1 MRRTWLAAL
10 AVAVGAA
17 AVASGISQTATAGVP
32 SRPQASAPSR
42 SPLRWGECPSPT
54 EAALRCARLAVPL
67 DYGHPD
73 GRTIDV
79 EVSRL
84 ASAKPAGKRGVLL
97 LNPGGPGLP
106 GLPVPALMKLPEK
119 VRDRYDVIGFDPRGV
134 GHSTP
139 LTCDFTPTQG
149 EVAANPPNPGGAAD
163 VSEQATTAKSLAA
176 QCATSRTADLLP
188 YITTANT
195 ARDMDRIRAALG
207 VPKISYYGESYGT
220 YLGAVYTTLF
230 PRRGDRVVL
239 DSSLPP
245 EGYDVEA
252 LRGQGAGF
260 EIRFP
265 DFAKF
270 AAAAPQEYHL
280 GSTPAAV
287 REKYFQL
294 AARLDHKPVQS
305 YDGTTFRVVTAAL
318 LRADSDFA
326 GLAATWHALDTNQPP
341 PGSDDTGGDGTG
353 GVAYSDNYPAAYLG
367 VICGD
372 SRWPTALATYQHNV
386 AVDRVRHPMYGAFTA
401 NIRPCAFWPAP
412 AEPKVKITDR
422 GPSDITDI
430 LMVQNLRDPATPLPG
445 ALRTRRAL
453 GDRARMVTIDQGGH
467 VAWLTG
473 SNACGNDA
481 VTDYLVAGKRPRH
494 DTYCPA
500 QPATP

>member
-10 AVAVGAA
+10 AVTVGAA
-17 AVASGISQTATAGVP
+17 AVTSGVSQMAMAGASSRSQEG
-32 SRPQASAPSR
+32 APSR
-42 SPLRWGECPSPT
+42 SPLRWGACPSPT

-73 GRTIDV
+73 GRTIEV

-84 ASAKPAGKRGVLL
+84 ASTKPAEKRGVLL

-106 GLPVPALMKLPEK
+106 GLPVPALMKLPQK

-134 GHSTP
+134 GQSTP
-139 LTCDFTPTQG
+139 LTCGFTSAQG
-149 EVAANPPNPGGAAD
+149 EVAANPPNPGSAAD
-163 VSEQATTAKSLAA
+163 VAKQAVTAKSLATG
-176 QCATSRTADLLP
+176 CATSKTADLLP
-188 YITTANT
+188 HITTANT

-220 YLGAVYTTLF
+220 YLGAVYTSLF
-230 PRRGDRVVL
+230 PRRGDRIVL

-245 EGYDVEA
+245 EGYDVAA
-252 LRGQGAGF
+252 LRGQGTGF
-260 EIRFP
+260 ETRFP

-270 AAAAPQEYHL
+270 AAAAPQQYHL

-294 AARLDHKPVQS
+294 AARLDKKSVQG
-305 YDGTTFRVVTAAL
+305 YDGTTFRVVTAGAI
-318 LRADSDFA
+318 RDDSDFA
-326 GLAATWHALDTNQPP
+326 YLAATWHALDTDQPP
-341 PGSDDTGGDGTG
+341 PGSGDTGGG
-353 GVAYSDNYPAAYLG
+353 GAYSDNFPAAYLG

-386 AVDRVRHPMYGAFTA
+386 AVDRVRHPMYGAFVA

-412 AEPKVKITDR
+412 AEPKVRITDR
-422 GPSDITDI
+422 GPSNV
-430 LMVQNLRDPATPLPG
+430 LMVQNLRDPATPLAG

-453 GDRARMVTIDQGGH
+453 GERARMVTVDQGGH
-467 VAWLTG
+467 VAYLTG

-481 VTDYLVAGKRPRH
+481 VTDYLATGKRSAH
-494 DTYCPA
+494 DSYCPA
-500 QPATP
+500 EPASP

>member
-1 MRRTWLAAL
+1 MRRTWPAAL
-10 AVAVGAA
+10 ALTVSAA
-17 AVASGISQTATAGVP
+17 AVTSCTAQTTPAGGP
-32 SRPQASAPSR
+32 PRPQADTSR
-42 SPLRWGECPSPT
+42 SPLRWGECPSPAQ
-54 EAALRCARLAVPL
+54 AALKCAKLAVPL
-67 DYGHPD
+67 DYRHPD

-84 ASAKPAGKRGVLL
+84 ASTKPTEKRGVLL

-134 GHSTP
+134 GHSAH
-139 LTCDFTPTQG
+139 LSCGFTSVQG
-149 EVAANPPNPGGAAD
+149 EIAANPPNPGSAAD
-163 VSEQATTAKSLAA
+163 VSKQAATAKSLAA
-176 QCATSRTADLLP
+176 QCTASKTADLLP

-230 PRRGDRVVL
+230 PRRGDRIVL

-252 LRGQGAGF
+252 LRSQGAGF
-260 EIRFP
+260 ETRFP

-270 AAAAPQEYHL
+270 AAAHEQYHL

-287 REKYFQL
+287 RGKYFRL
-294 AARLDHKPVQS
+294 AARLDDKPVQG
-305 YDGTTFRVVTAAL
+305 YDGTTFRVVTAAMI
-318 LRADSDFA
+318 RADSDLA
-326 GLAATWHALDTNQPP
+326 DLAAIWHALDEKQPLP
-341 PGSDDTGGDGTG
+341 DSDDDTSGGG
-353 GVAYSDNYPAAYLG
+353 AYSDNYPAAYLG

-372 SRWPTALATYQHNV
+372 SRWPTDLATYQHNV
-386 AVDRVRHPMYGAFTA
+386 AVDRVGHPMYGAFTA

-422 GPSDITDI
+422 GPSDV
-430 LMVQNLRDPATPLPG
+430 LMVHNLRDPATPLSG

-453 GDRARMVTIDQGGH
+453 GERARMVTIDQGGH
-467 VAWLTG
+467 VAYLSG
-473 SNACGNDA
+473 SNTCGNNA
-481 VTDYLVAGKRPRH
+481 VNDYLLTGKRPAH

>member
-1 MRRTWLAAL
+1 MRRIWLAAL
-10 AVAVGAA
+10 AVTVGAA
-17 AVASGISQTATAGVP
+17 LTSGVSQLATAGTP
-32 SRPQASAPSR
+32 SRPQGSTPSR
-42 SPLRWGECPSPT
+42 SPLHWGACPSPT
-54 EAALRCARLAVPL
+54 EAALRCAKLAVPL
-67 DYGHPD
+67 DYRHPD
-73 GRTIDV
+73 GRRIEV

-84 ASAKPAGKRGVLL
+84 ASGKPAEKRGVLL

-106 GLPVPALMKLPEK
+106 GLPVPALMKLPQK

-139 LTCDFTPTQG
+139 LTCGFTAAQG
-149 EVAANPPNPGGAAD
+149 GVAANPANPGSAAE
-163 VSEQATTAKSLAA
+163 VTKQAGIAKSLAA
-176 QCATSRTADLLP
+176 RCNTSKTADLLP
-188 YITTANT
+188 HITTENT

-230 PRRGDRVVL
+230 PHRGDRVVL

-260 EIRFP
+260 DTRFP
-265 DFAKF
+265 DFGKF
-270 AAAAPQEYHL
+270 AAAADRQYHL

-294 AARLDHKPVQS
+294 AARFDKKPAQG
-305 YDGTTFRVVTAAL
+305 YDGTTFRVVTAGL
-318 LRADSDFA
+318 IRSQSDLA
-326 GLAATWHALDTNQPP
+326 GLAAIWHALDTNQPV
-341 PGSDDTGGDGTG
+341 PGSDDPGGG
-353 GVAYSDNYPAAYLG
+353 GAYSDNYPAAYLG

-372 SRWPTALATYQHNV
+372 SRWPTSLATYQHNV

-412 AEPKVKITDR
+412 SEPKVKITDR
-422 GPSDITDI
+422 GPSNV
-430 LMVQNLRDPATPLPG
+430 LMVQNLRDPATPLSG

-453 GDRARMVTIDQGGH
+453 GERARMVTIDQGGH
-467 VAWLTG
+467 VAYLVGPNT
-473 SNACGNDA
+473 CGNDT
-481 VTDYLVAGKRPRH
+481 VTDYLVTGKRPAH
-494 DTYCPA
+494 DSYCPA
-500 QPATP
+500 

>member
-10 AVAVGAA
+10 AVTVGAA
-17 AVASGISQTATAGVP
+17 AVTAGIAQMTTADMP
-32 SRPQASAPSR
+32 SRSQAGAPSR
-42 SPLRWGECPSPT
+42 SPLRWGACPGPA

-67 DYGHPD
+67 DYRRPD

-84 ASAKPAGKRGVLL
+84 ASTKPAERRGVLL

-134 GHSTP
+134 GHSAP
-139 LTCDFTPTQG
+139 VTCGFTRAQG
-149 EVAANPPNPGGAAD
+149 EVAANPPTPGNAAD
-163 VSEQATTAKSLAA
+163 VAA
-176 QCATSRTADLLP
+176 QAAAAKRLATQCTTSKTADLLP
-188 YITTANT
+188 YLTTANT

-230 PRRGDRVVL
+230 PHRGDRIVL

-245 EGYDVEA
+245 DGYDAEA
-252 LRGQGAGF
+252 LRSQGAGF
-260 EIRFP
+260 ENRFP

-270 AAAAPQEYHL
+270 AASASRQYHL

-294 AARLDHKPVQS
+294 AARLGNKPVHG
-305 YDGTTFRVVTAAL
+305 YDGTTFRVVTAAMM
-318 LRADSDFA
+318 RADSDLA
-326 GLAATWHALDTNQPP
+326 GLAAIWHALDTNQPP
-341 PGSDDTGGDGTG
+341 PGSGDVGGG
-353 GVAYSDNYPAAYLG
+353 AYSDNYPAAYLG

-372 SRWPTALATYQHNV
+372 SRWPTALTTYQHNV
-386 AVDRVRHPMYGAFTA
+386 AADRARYPMYGAFAA
-401 NIRPCAFWPAP
+401 NVRPCAFWPAP

-422 GPSDITDI
+422 GPSDV

-453 GDRARMVTIDQGGH
+453 GERARMVTVDQGGH
-467 VAWLTG
+467 VAYLTG
-473 SNACGNDA
+473 PNACGNDA
-481 VTDYLVAGKRPRH
+481 VTDYLATGKRPAH

-500 QPATP
+500 QHAAP

>member
-1 MRRTWLAAL
+1 MRRTWLAVL
-10 AVAVGAA
+10 AVTVGAA
-17 AVASGISQTATAGVP
+17 AVASGVSQMATAGMP
-32 SRPQASAPSR
+32 SRPQASAPPR
-42 SPLRWGECPSPT
+42 SPLRWGECPGPAQ
-54 EAALRCARLAVPL
+54 AALTCARLAVPL
-67 DYGHPD
+67 DYRHPD
-73 GRTIDV
+73 GRTIDI
-79 EVSRL
+79 EVSRS
-84 ASAKPAGKRGVLL
+84 ASTKPADKRGVLL

-106 GLPVPALMKLPEK
+106 GLTVPALMKLPEE

-139 LTCDFTPTQG
+139 LTCDFTRVQG
-149 EVAANPPNPGGAAD
+149 GVAANPPNPGSAAD
-163 VSEQATTAKSLAA
+163 VVEQAATAKRLAA
-176 QCATSRTADLLP
+176 QCTTSKTADLLP

-220 YLGAVYTTLF
+220 YLGAVYTALF
-230 PRRGDRVVL
+230 PHRGDRIVL

-260 EIRFP
+260 ETRFP

-270 AAAAPQEYHL
+270 AAAAHQEYHL

-294 AARLDHKPVQS
+294 AARLDDKPVQG
-305 YDGTTFRVVTAAL
+305 YDGTTFRVVTAAM
-318 LRADSDFA
+318 LRADSDLA
-326 GLAATWHALDTNQPP
+326 GLAGVWHALDTGQPL
-341 PGSDDTGGDGTG
+341 PGSDDTGGGGT
-353 GVAYSDNYPAAYLG
+353 YSDNYPAAYLA

-422 GPSDITDI
+422 GSAGV
-430 LMVQNLRDPATPLPG
+430 LMVQNLRDPATPLSG
-445 ALRTRRAL
+445 ALRTRGAL
-453 GDRARMVTIDQGGH
+453 GERARMVTVDQGGH
-467 VAWLTG
+467 VAYLTG
-473 SNACGNDA
+473 SNTCADN
-481 VTDYLVAGKRPRH
+481 VVNNYLVTGKRPAH
-494 DTYCPA
+494 DTSCPA

>member
-10 AVAVGAA
+10 AVTVGAA
-17 AVASGISQTATAGVP
+17 AVASGVSQMVTAGTPSRSQAGSP
-32 SRPQASAPSR
+32 SRP
-42 SPLRWGECPSPT
+42 PLRWGACPSPT
-54 EAALRCARLAVPL
+54 EAALRCAKLAVPL
-67 DYGHPD
+67 DYRHPD

-84 ASAKPAGKRGVLL
+84 ASTKPAEKRGVLL

-106 GLPVPALMKLPEK
+106 GLPVPALMKLPQK

-139 LTCDFTPTQG
+139 LTCNFTPAQSGVVST
-149 EVAANPPNPGGAAD
+149 PPNPGSAAD
-163 VSEQATTAKSLAA
+163 VAEQAATAKRLAT
-176 QCATSRTADLLP
+176 QCTTSKTASLLP

-220 YLGAVYTTLF
+220 YLGAVYTALF
-230 PRRGDRVVL
+230 PHRGDRIVL

-245 EGYDVEA
+245 EGYDVDA
-252 LRGQGAGF
+252 LRSQSAGF
-260 EIRFP
+260 ESRFP

-270 AAAAPQEYHL
+270 AASAAQRYHL

-287 REKYFQL
+287 REKYFPL
-294 AARLDHKPVQS
+294 AARLDHTPVQG
-305 YDGTTFRVVTAAL
+305 YDGTAFRAVTAGML
-318 LRADSDFA
+318 QADSE
-326 GLAATWHALDTNQPP
+326 LAKLAETWHALDTNQPP
-341 PGSDDTGGDGTG
+341 PDSGGTG
-353 GVAYSDNYPAAYLG
+353 GGAYSDNYPAAYLG

-372 SRWPTALATYQHNV
+372 SRWPTSLATYQHNV
-386 AVDRVRHPMYGAFTA
+386 AVDRVRHPMYGAFAA

-422 GPSDITDI
+422 GPSDV
-430 LMVQNLRDPATPLPG
+430 LMVQNIRDPATPLSG

-453 GDRARMVTIDQGGH
+453 GERARMVSVDQGGH
-467 VAWLTG
+467 VAYLSG
-473 SNACGNDA
+473 SNDCGNDA
-481 VTDYLVAGKRPRH
+481 VTDYLVSGKWPAH

-500 QPATP
+500 QHAAP